1 MLVQFVPVQ
10 KESAYWYKKLLEQS
24 CLYRYKYQGV
34 IISFL
39 IDVSTE
45 GLLSVS
51 TVSNFFHCQH
61 LILFIVSTRFFPL
74 KHPFKNL
81 LLALGNIVYT
91 LKKVLFAQNNPWSG
105 SKVFVPVQIVPVQK
119 YQGVIISFS
128 AEGLLSVS
136 TVSNFFHCQ
145 HSILFIVSTRFFPL
159 IIQYL
164 LLHQVLLLWCTDFCL
179 LLLYTL
185 RKAKLYKTFR

>member
-1 MLVQFVPVQ
+1 MMRPAQLIVTGDLQLFSMLVQFVPVQ
-10 KESAYWYKKLLEQS
+10 KEPACWYKKLLEQS

-61 LILFIVSTRFFPL
+61 SVLFIVSTRFFPL
-74 KHPFKNL
+74 KHPFKSL

-91 LKKVLFAQNNPWSG
+91 LKRF
-105 SKVFVPVQIVPVQK
+105 
-119 YQGVIISFS
+119 YQLRIILGRVVKF
-128 AEGLLSVS
+128 
-136 TVSNFFHCQ
+136 
-145 HSILFIVSTRFFPL
+145 
-159 IIQYL
+159 
-164 LLHQVLLLWCTDFCL
+164 
-179 LLLYTL
+179 LY
-185 RKAKLYKTFR
+185 RYKLYRYKNIKV